1 MFFITMTWVPTIPV
15 TNPTNSNN
23 IIQDNSSPVDVEDD
37 EQLPVEQSH
46 PDNVN
51 HYNLADNDPADGI
64 LDPVLVEQSGYAAS
78 ANISARTDSYQN
90 LGYDLPLD
98 IDHNWTADV
107 AEVSVWNLEKLYAV
121 NGTFDLGLP
130 GVNVNPNG
138 TVDYYPL
145 GWSANSTD
153 TATYSD
159 DVQLAAYDDSGR
171 QYVMV
176 ENQGGK
182 VGQNAFGHEAGTRI
196 VWTQTVQN
204 APYTEDFLLDFDYF
218 YLRGPLDKN
227 PGVPVPIT
235 GNCSITVSIDGAT
248 VWNMSLLTLSQR
260 GVWANSGVI
269 PIDITGAP
277 ASFTFEIGLVID
289 ESLTLDKRYDYD
301 GNGIDDG
308 IGNAAYI
315 TVYLDDVSF
324 IKATPPTA
332 EQVQLEFT
340 TGGTTSALTG
350 SMGTY
355 YTSITN
361 SSYWDYSPVSVV
373 LTSNT
378 SVSFDYKTRL
388 HSHRFTDSNWR
399 TDISSVGVSYV
410 VDHGLSSDLSFY
422 TYVGYLGGYEEPEM
436 MIVFPNDWENITVS
450 DPFLTDL
457 TGSCTIGSGY
467 LIAPT
472 SIIDRLG
479 WWEIKLES
487 PNYAKSI
494 KPQIFD
500 GGWSDNALF
509 RIGNTTQAAITIGT
523 DTEVMGSLADVNIV
537 WFSPSDQIW
546 NQNTI
551 SGGTLGQI
559 TTPSM
564 IFNSSS
570 PAGEWWMKV
579 YWTNGTEVAYDRS
592 NFALWHSAD
601 LVAEPSEITT
611 EAGLT
616 VKGILRYTDAET
628 PTNIL
633 DTSASVVANW
643 SGSTIPFVANP
654 VQNWWESDFDTSLT
668 GAGDFVIVVNAT
680 RPYYDDIN
688 CQILVHSVNVT
699 RLISPNAPWTAAE
712 WGNIVPLTFNFQSY
726 DLATKTWGPVRD
738 TGDVTVHVNWTDG
751 YWSISE
757 SAEAGVYI
765 MDLNTNGV
773 TAGTWLLNTT
783 FSKPYHES
791 KTILL
796 TLILSPM
803 TSSLAVSG
811 ELSERVDIEAPTLVK
826 LRYTLSNGTPIT
838 GANVVVDSVSP
849 AGGLAQSVVSE
860 VGGEPGNYTVTLTP
874 YVATVYTV
882 RFVATEANSEPA
894 STVFVLV
901 VNDVQTNLMIYGDSS
916 LEIGLSDTYNTTFRY
931 EMINGTGIASAAID
945 IVYSGPIGKLGW
957 NLSEISLGN
966 YSVEFAASLPG
977 TYLITIAAFKQ
988 YHQSSSDS
996 FFLTISNIPTE
1007 LQIPPEPS
1015 VEIGLTDTYD
1025 MSVRYQMDN
1034 GTGIEGATFEVIADE
1049 AIGYVNTSLGL
1060 GDYSFEFNSTS
1071 SGTFLITVAASKQ
1084 YHQSDSRTFFLV
1096 VREISTNMTSLN
1108 STSALVGFRKDY
1120 RLVISYTNSSG
1131 FGLDG
1136 ANVSIANV
1144 VPTTGLT
1151 WDTTVPEGNGVY
1163 SILLNSTT
1171 ANTFNILI
1179 GASYPNHQTQFLL
1192 FTLTTT
1198 AIATTLSLLNASTSI
1213 ALDQNY
1219 TLYMLYQDEDSNAL
1233 ENATITPQGTIG
1245 VALSEFEEVSG
1256 GVYKVTIYPQE
1267 VGIFDLI
1274 FRASKP
1280 GYQNDSVSFTL
1291 GATRIPT
1298 NLRIASGLSSDS
1310 MIFSDEYQMV
1320 LYYWRTDT
1328 LVNVTSADID
1338 VQGVPSTGFIWSVEA
1353 VSDGYAI
1360 TIDPEHV
1367 GTWKFTLTA
1376 QLEGYAS
1383 SSLDFILTVNAIE
1396 VHVEILS
1403 SLVVTEGQPFNITA
1417 RLTEVHSGNPV
1428 TGALVSFRLSPVGTS
1443 SAGDFIQME
1452 ETNTPGVYIA
1462 YRRLPLFLAT
1472 SQYNLEIKVE
1482 KDNYFVPGEFFVQS
1496 FLKENDSLVRATPFI
1511 FGGGTF
1517 FVGFMILVGVMRVRS
1532 GRRKR
1537 QLEVDIANKNRFDD
1551 ADNIIGVIVMHK
1563 NSGIP
1568 IYSRIVKGGFEEGIV
1583 AAFISAVTHFREEFE
1598 MLEEQKMQVIP
1609 ISDIIRAV
1617 QTENLIC
1624 AFITIKSASI
1634 EHNRKMESFAQQVA
1648 TYLDDFYTESRPSGA
1663 LDSRIA
1669 EILDYIYDETMD
1681 GKLIKFYK
1689 AAEDKDFPR
1698 RYRYLEQLLEDIET
1712 RHCARPVHMAQGVAT
1727 FGVSEAHGC
1736 TLILEAIDKGLIEQ
1750 CETHEPTVEDTEF
1763 ADFFKGNSNTES

>member
-1 MFFITMTWVPTIPV
+1 MSKKLLSSILILSMFFITMTWVPTIPV
-15 TNPTNSNN
+15 TDSTNSNN
-23 IIQDNSSPVDVEDD
+23 MIQDNSSPVDVET
-37 EQLPVEQSH
+37 EVPPPVEQSH

-51 HYNLADNDPADGI
+51 HYNLADSALADGI

-78 ANISARTDSYQN
+78 ENISARTDSYQN

-98 IDHNWTADV
+98 IAHNWTADV
-107 AEVSVWNLEKLYAV
+107 AEVSVWNLEKLYVA
-121 NGTFDLGLP
+121 NGTFDQGVP
-130 GVNVNPNG
+130 GVNVYPNG
-138 TVDYYPL
+138 TVEYHPL
-145 GWSANSTD
+145 GWDSNSTD
-153 TATYSD
+153 TATFPD
-159 DVQLAAYDDSGR
+159 DVQLSAFDDTGR
-171 QYVMV
+171 KYVMV

-182 VGQNAFGHEAGTRI
+182 VGQNAFGHAAGTQI
-196 VWTQTVQN
+196 LWTQTVQN
-204 APYTEDFLLDFDYF
+204 APYTEDFLLNFDYF
-218 YLRGPLDKN
+218 YLRGPLDK
-227 PGVPVPIT
+227 GGDPIS
-235 GNCSITVSIDGAT
+235 GNCSIKVFIDET
-248 VWNMSLLTLSQR
+248 PIWNMSLLTLSQR
-260 GVWANSGVI
+260 GIWADSGVI
-269 PIDITGAP
+269 PLTVTGAP
-277 ASFTFEIGLVID
+277 TSFTFKIGLVVD
-289 ESLTLDKRYDYD
+289 EYLELDKRDDYD
-301 GNGIDDG
+301 NNGIADG

-332 EQVQLEFT
+332 EQVHLEFT
-340 TGGTTSALTG
+340 TGSTTSALTG

-361 SSYWDYSPVSVV
+361 SSYWDYTPVSVA

-399 TDISSVGVSYV
+399 TDVSSLGVSYV

-422 TYVGYLGGYEEPEM
+422 TYVGYLGGYEDPEM

-487 PNYAKSI
+487 PNYVKSI
-494 KPQIFD
+494 KTQILD
-500 GGWSDNALF
+500 GGWSDNTLF

-523 DTEVMGSLADVNIV
+523 DTEVMGFLTNVDVI
-537 WFSPSDQIW
+537 WFNPSDQIW
-546 NQNTI
+546 NQDTI

-559 TTPSM
+559 TSPSM

-570 PAGEWWMKV
+570 PAGEWWVEV
-579 YWTNGTEVAYDRS
+579 YWTNGTEVAYDRA
-592 NFALWHSAD
+592 NFALWHSAN
-601 LVAEPSEITT
+601 LVADPSEITT

-616 VKGILRYTDAET
+616 VKGIVRYTDAEI
-628 PTNIL
+628 PMNIL
-633 DTSASVVANW
+633 DASASVVANW

-654 VQNWWESDFDTSLT
+654 VQNWWEADFDTSIT

-680 RPYYDDIN
+680 RPFYDDIS
-688 CQILVHSVNVT
+688 CQILVQSINAT
-699 RLISPNAPWTAAE
+699 RLTSPNAPWTAAE
-712 WGNIVPLTFNFQSY
+712 WGSDVSLTFKFESY
-726 DLATKTWGPVRD
+726 DHATEMWIPVPD
-738 TGDVTVHVNWTDG
+738 TGDVTVSVNWTVG
-751 YWSISE
+751 YWSVSE
-757 SAEAGVYI
+757 SATPGVYI
-765 MDLNTNGV
+765 MDLNTNSV

-783 FSKPYHES
+783 FSKPYHEL

-803 TSSLAVSG
+803 TSSLAVTG
-811 ELSERVDIEAPTLVK
+811 ELSERVDIETPTPVK
-826 LRYTLSNGTPIT
+826 LRYSLSNGTPIT

-849 AGGLAQSVVSE
+849 AGGLAQSLVSE

-901 VNDVQTNLMIYGDSS
+901 VNDVATNLIIYGSPS
-916 LEIGLSDTYNTTFRY
+916 LEIGLNETYNTIFRY
-931 EMINGTGIASAAID
+931 EMINGTGITSAAID
-945 IVYSGPIGKLGW
+945 IVYSGPSGMLRW
-957 NLSEISLGN
+957 NLSEVSFGN
-966 YSVEFAASLPG
+966 YSIEFGALLPG
-977 TYLITIAAFKQ
+977 TYLITIAALKQ

-1025 MSVRYQMDN
+1025 MPARYQMDN
-1034 GTGIEGATFEVIADE
+1034 GTGIEGAMFEIIANE
-1049 AIGYVNTSLGL
+1049 AIDSVVTPIGL
-1060 GDYSFEFNSTS
+1060 GDYSIEFSSTS
-1071 SGTFLITVAASKQ
+1071 SGTFLVTVAASKQ
-1084 YHQSDSRTFFLV
+1084 YHQSDSKTFFLV

-1108 STSALVGFRKDY
+1108 STSALVGFGKDY
-1120 RLVISYTNSSG
+1120 RLVVSYTNSSG

-1136 ANVSIANV
+1136 ANVSVANV

-1163 SILLNSTT
+1163 SILLTPTT

-1179 GASYPNHQTQFLL
+1179 GASYSNHQTQFLL

-1219 TLYMLYQDEDSNAL
+1219 TLYMIYQDEDSNAL
-1233 ENATITPQGTIG
+1233 ENATITTQGTIG
-1245 VALSEFEEVSG
+1245 VNLSEFEEVGG
-1256 GVYKVTIYPQE
+1256 GVYKVTLYPQE

-1291 GATRIPT
+1291 GASRIPT

-1328 LVNVTSADID
+1328 LVNVTSAEID
-1338 VQGVPSTGFIWSVEA
+1338 VQGVPNTGFTWSVESA
-1353 VSDGYAI
+1353 SGGYAI
-1360 TIDPEHV
+1360 TINPLYT
-1367 GTWKFTLTA
+1367 GTWRFTLTA
-1376 QLEGYAS
+1376 QLEGYAP
-1383 SSLDFILTVNAIE
+1383 SSLDYILTVNAIE
-1396 VHVEILS
+1396 VHIEILS

-1417 RLTEVHSGNPV
+1417 RLTEAISGNPI

-1443 SAGDFIQME
+1443 GAGEFVQME
-1452 ETNTPGVYIA
+1452 ETGAPGVYRAIH
-1462 YRRLPLFLAT
+1462 RIPLFLAT
-1472 SQYNLEIKVE
+1472 SQYTLEIKVN

-1496 FLKENDSLVRATPFI
+1496 FLKEND
-1511 FGGGTF
+1511 
-1517 FVGFMILVGVMRVRS
+1517 
-1532 GRRKR
+1532 
-1537 QLEVDIANKNRFDD
+1537 
-1551 ADNIIGVIVMHK
+1551 
-1563 NSGIP
+1563 
-1568 IYSRIVKGGFEEGIV
+1568 
-1583 AAFISAVTHFREEFE
+1583 
-1598 MLEEQKMQVIP
+1598 
-1609 ISDIIRAV
+1609 
-1617 QTENLIC
+1617 
-1624 AFITIKSASI
+1624 
-1634 EHNRKMESFAQQVA
+1634 
-1648 TYLDDFYTESRPSGA
+1648 
-1663 LDSRIA
+1663 
-1669 EILDYIYDETMD
+1669 
-1681 GKLIKFYK
+1681 
-1689 AAEDKDFPR
+1689 
-1698 RYRYLEQLLEDIET
+1698 
-1712 RHCARPVHMAQGVAT
+1712 
-1727 FGVSEAHGC
+1727 
-1736 TLILEAIDKGLIEQ
+1736 
-1750 CETHEPTVEDTEF
+1750 
-1763 ADFFKGNSNTES
+1763 